1 MFDIFIINSKIT
13 TIKQSI
19 TYTTTNKSFR
29 TAKIEKKNH
38 IIKLFTKDLGKIHK
52 IKLFTK
58 K

>member
-29 TAKIEKKNH
+29 TAKIEKK
-38 IIKLFTKDLGKIHK
+38 IR
-52 IKLFTK
+52 
-58 K
+58 